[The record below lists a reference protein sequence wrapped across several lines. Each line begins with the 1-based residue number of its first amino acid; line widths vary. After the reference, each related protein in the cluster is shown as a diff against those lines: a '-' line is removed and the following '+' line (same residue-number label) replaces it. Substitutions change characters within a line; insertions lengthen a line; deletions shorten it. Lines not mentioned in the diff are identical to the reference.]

1 MLLTGFDAP
10 LEQVLY
16 LDRGM
21 KEDEL
26 LQAITRV
33 NRVYDD
39 TKKYGLVVDYY
50 GVDIAAAL
58 SVYDNVDIE
67 NAWFDIRQELFV
79 PKCRQ
84 SERFSAVKLPWLHFR
99 V

>member
-1 MLLTGFDAP
+1 MNCCKRFA
-10 LEQVLY
+10 
-16 LDRGM
+16 
-21 KEDEL
+21 
-26 LQAITRV
+26 RV

-67 NAWFDIRQELFV
+67 NAWFDIRQEL
-79 PKCRQ
+79 PKLRDKHQRVIALFTQNGCTIDDV
-84 SERFSAVKLPWLHFR
+84 EAV
-99 V
+99 